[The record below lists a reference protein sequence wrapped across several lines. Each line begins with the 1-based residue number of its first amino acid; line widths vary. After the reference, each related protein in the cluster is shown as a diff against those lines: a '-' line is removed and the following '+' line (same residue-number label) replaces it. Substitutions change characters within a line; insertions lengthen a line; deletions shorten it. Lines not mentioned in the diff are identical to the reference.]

1 MEFQDEIHRPRWPYK
16 FKIKASGC
24 PNDCVA
30 AIARADFTIIGTWRD
45 ALRIDQAAVRQYAS
59 DGLDIENLI
68 VRRCPTEALV
78 WDAKGRRTEA
88 YC

>member
-16 FKIKASGC
+16 FKIKISGC

-45 ALRIDQAAVRQYAS
+45 SLRIDQAAVKEY
-59 DGLDIENLI
+59 
-68 VRRCPTEALV
+68 V
-78 WDAKGRRTEA
+78 KGVLM
-88 YC
+88 